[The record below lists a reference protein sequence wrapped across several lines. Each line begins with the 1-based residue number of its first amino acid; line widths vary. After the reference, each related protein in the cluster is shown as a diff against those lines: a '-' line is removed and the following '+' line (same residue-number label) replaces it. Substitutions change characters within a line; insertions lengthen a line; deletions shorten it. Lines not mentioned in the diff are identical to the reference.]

1 MHQHAIARIIN
12 GAQSRMDTV
21 LAASTTRD
29 DRTRKRS
36 LGGNYGDLVMPRR
49 IHRQPST
56 VDEAGEGLKGTR
68 QNRTTIK

>member
-29 DRTRKRS
+29 DRTPKRR
-36 LGGNYGDLVMPRR
+36 LGGNCGDLVMPGR
-49 IHRQPST
+49 IYRQPSAIN
-56 VDEAGEGLKGTR
+56 ESGEGLKGTR